1 MGVSLVPSYDDL
13 VVKRG
18 LHVLLYSGDVDG
30 IVPTLATRRWL
41 RKLQRMKLEDS
52 WRPWRTSD
60 GMLAGYTETYRPVN
74 TTHTQNTSGR
84 AVFATV
90 LGAGHMVPRYQP
102 FRAFTLIQNFISDST
117 TRVLEPQDVK
127 VDRQPHLVHD
137 AEAQYI
143 ELV

>member
-41 RKLQRMKLEDS
+41 RKLKRMRLYSS
-52 WRPWRTSD
+52 WRPWRTGD
-60 GMLAGYTETYRPVN
+60 GMLAGYTETYLPVGQ
-74 TTHTQNTSGR
+74 TLDQNVSGR
-84 AVFATV
+84 AAFATV

-102 FRAFTLIQNFISDST
+102 FRAFTLIQKFIADSKIPAT
-117 TRVLEPQDVK
+117 KTQNGFVPTALDHRHNSED
-127 VDRQPHLVHD
+127 
-137 AEAQYI
+137 
-143 ELV
+143 